1 MIFIYTSHFKRM
13 FLRLLHVFRYSN
25 QHTSGISL
33 NNWNSFLQRCMYMYI
48 IYAWFL
54 FSLLAR
60 IDSWHIPTPHQ
71 LNFHNDL
78 AAIMYPSLQIFFYGE
93 GENFWFKKNRRG
105 IHYIAATDDP
115 VRFKGDGG
123 GWRFITEVQGSDSV
137 VQSSFVTRAD
147 TVQWLQ
153 DGLFPDKLLFDIIGL
168 CLQLFV
174 CFRCAFI
181 IYMYFCYLISLHMCF
196 SQDECLDIWYNYI
209 VYVYN

>member
-78 AAIMYPSLQIFFYGE
+78 AAIMYPSLPIFFLWGRGEFLVKKIGE
-93 GENFWFKKNRRG
+93 G
-105 IHYIAATDDP
+105 YIILQLQMTLSDLRVTGEDDVSSP
-115 VRFKGDGG
+115 KYRAV
-123 GWRFITEVQGSDSV
+123 I
-137 VQSSFVTRAD
+137 QSSNRHS
-147 TVQWLQ
+147 WLALILSS
-153 DGLFPDKLLFDIIGL
+153 GYRMG
-168 CLQLFV
+168 
-174 CFRCAFI
+174 CFRTRYC
-181 IYMYFCYLISLHMCF
+181 LTSLA
-196 SQDECLDIWYNYI
+196 
-209 VYVYN
+209 YVYNCLFVLGVLS